1 MDMSVRLNA
10 SYPASAA
17 AAAQQDKA
25 AEQGASEKVYSKPS
39 LAAVD
44 KDKKETDTGQQLQEA
59 VKGLQDYVQSLQR
72 NLEFSVDESTG
83 TTVVKVIARDSG
95 EVIRQIPSETAL
107 ELAKSLQDVNSLLF
121 DEKV

>member
-10 SYPASAA
+10 SYPAPAA

-39 LAAVD
+39 LATVD
-44 KDKKETDTGQQLQEA
+44 KDKKDASTELQEA

-83 TTVVKVIARDSG
+83 TTVVKVVARDSG

>member
-10 SYPASAA
+10 SYPAPAVAA
-17 AAAQQDKA
+17 VQQEKA

-44 KDKKETDTGQQLQEA
+44 KDKDSDPAQLQSA
-59 VKGLQDYVQSLQR
+59 VKELQDYVQSLQR
-72 NLEFSVDESTG
+72 NLEFSLDDSTG
-83 TTVVKVIARDSG
+83 KVVVKVVARDSG

-107 ELAKSLQDVNSLLF
+107 ELAKSLKDVNSLLF

>member
-10 SYPASAA
+10 SYPAPAA
-17 AAAQQDKA
+17 AAAQQEKA
-25 AEQGASEKVYSKPS
+25 AEQGASEKVHARPE

-44 KDKKETDTGQQLQEA
+44 KDKQDSDASLQEA

-83 TTVVKVIARDSG
+83 TTVVKVVARDSG